1 MVIIVRN
8 EGARPGANGL
18 VKGVSDRLVWKEEG
32 DAMRMEGGD
41 FVAFN
46 YCESMYD
53 GLKVG
58 LYLKIILRD
67 VDRNDNLSTAKI
79 FSKRS
84 LYFSRRNGSHV

>member
-8 EGARPGANGL
+8 EGARPGANAL

-32 DAMRMEGGD
+32 DVMRMEGGD

-46 YCESMYD
+46 DCESVYD

-58 LYLKIILRD
+58 LYSKIVLCD
-67 VDRNDNLSTAKI
+67 VNGDDNMRCVSGKD

-84 LYFSRRNGSHV
+84 L